1 MKRARKV
8 KIIATLGPSSFS
20 RLMIEKLFRAGAD
33 VFRLNM
39 SHTDRDMLG
48 DLVKSIREVEKTV
61 RRPIGIL
68 VDLQGPK
75 LRVGRFAKGQEDL
88 RVGQSFTLDNRDVLG
103 DAQRVFF
110 PHEDVFSAVKP
121 GDRLLIDDGR
131 VELRAQV
138 CDDHFV
144 QCRVV
149 AGTRISDRKGVSFPD
164 TILPFDSMTSK
175 DKEDLQ
181 ALLQQPVD
189 WVALSFIQ
197 RPEDIM
203 AVRQLTKSKVSLMA
217 KIEKPQAL
225 EHIEKII
232 EISDGIMIAR
242 GDLGVEMPLEK
253 VPALQMELIKACRL
267 AGKPVVVATQM
278 LESMIT
284 SPVPTRAEVSDVATA
299 VYAGTDAVM
308 LSAES
313 ASGRYPE
320 EAVLMMD
327 RIARQIEQDHTY
339 AAQVGAQHPA
349 PESTGTDAISLAA
362 RQIAETLALS
372 AIVAYTASGTTGVRA
387 SRERPNRPII
397 ALSPIV
403 ETARRLALVWGL
415 HCVVTQDARNL
426 EDMVDRAAAI
436 AFQEGFCQGGDRFL
450 VTAGVPL
457 GTPGATNLL
466 RIASVSQ
473 DGTKGI

>member
-8 KIIATLGPSSFS
+8 KVIATLGPSSVS
-20 RLMIEKLFRAGAD
+20 STMIEKLFRAGAD

-39 SHTDRDMLG
+39 SHTDRETMS
-48 DLVKSIREVEKTV
+48 DLVKRIRDVEKNV
-61 RRPIGIL
+61 GRPIGIL

-75 LRVGRFAKGQEDL
+75 LRIGRFAKGQENL
-88 RVGQSFTLDNRDVLG
+88 RIGQKFTLDNHDVLG

-110 PHEDVFSAVKP
+110 PHEEVFTAVKP
-121 GDRLLIDDGR
+121 GDRLLINDGKLELR
-131 VELRAQV
+131 VEV
-138 CDDHFV
+138 CDSHSL

-149 AGTRISDRKGVSFPD
+149 SGTHIADRKGVSFPD
-164 TILPFDSMTSK
+164 TVLPFSSMTSK
-175 DKEDLQ
+175 DKADLQ
-181 ALLQQPVD
+181 AVLQQPVD
-189 WVALSFIQ
+189 WVALSFVQ
-197 RPEDIM
+197 RPEDIV
-203 AVRQLTKSKVSLMA
+203 AVRQLTKNKVSLMA

-225 EHIEKII
+225 ERIKEII
-232 EISDGIMIAR
+232 DVSDGIMIAR
-242 GDLGVEMPLEK
+242 GDLGVEIPLEK
-253 VPALQMELIKACRL
+253 VPAIQMELIKACRF

-278 LESMIT
+278 LESMVT
-284 SPVPTRAEVSDVATA
+284 SSVPTRAEVSDVATA

-313 ASGRYPE
+313 ASGLYPE

-339 AAQVGAQHPA
+339 VAQVGAQHPA

-362 RQIAETLALS
+362 HQIAETLQLAV
-372 AIVAYTASGTTGVRA
+372 IVAYTASGTTGMRA
-387 SRERPNRPII
+387 SRERPNIPII

-415 HCVVTQDARNL
+415 HCVVTEDARDL

-436 AFQEGFCQGGDRFL
+436 AFQEGFCRTGEQFL

-473 DGTKGI
+473 DGTKAI